1 MTTVS
6 AIEVWSVD
14 KIDAAIDNPRSD
26 LGDLESLAASI
37 REVGIMQPLQATP
50 LDGGDRLLLIA
61 GHRRLAS
68 ARLAGLTEV
77 EVIVEEGTSTKDRI
91 RKMLIENLHREDLS
105 PLDKA
110 RGFRDLTVE
119 GLTQRQIADQV
130 GVSQGMVSKHLSLLK
145 LPEKVQGWVGD
156 GELSQEH
163 AVQIAGLSPD
173 AQARLT
179 KDGPPADWEI
189 NTEVR
194 KAEGVK
200 RHAAVLKQL
209 RADGVM
215 ILDDRG
221 RPYRDKDDPGPIGL
235 AEYGQLSHVD
245 GKQHTGLDCHAVWLA
260 PDGTVYPACTSPA
273 NHPEP
278 EQNEEDVEADEAVSG
293 AREIES
299 SAAKEKRQA
308 LEQLRAE
315 LADATAR
322 RRTWLTGLGDAFPR
336 LGVATVRMMT
346 RFAVAG
352 LDYELVLELLGL
364 PAIEGV
370 AHDER
375 IEALITAANS
385 DAHAKRV
392 LFLSFAAMGEQAFE
406 IPKWL
411 TTFEAAE
418 YEAEAG
424 RFYLEVL
431 RGLGYEPSWI
441 ESKYLGLPYEEP
453 QVPGTSSPAAEEGA
467 SGASPTITVEAKR
480 GKFFIGCS
488 ECGQVGF
495 NTKEDTARERGRIH
509 LREEHAVAA

>member
-1 MTTVS
+1 
-6 AIEVWSVD
+6 
-14 KIDAAIDNPRSD
+14 
-26 LGDLESLAASI
+26 
-37 REVGIMQPLQATP
+37 
-50 LDGGDRLLLIA
+50 
-61 GHRRLAS
+61 
-68 ARLAGLTEV
+68 
-77 EVIVEEGTSTKDRI
+77 
-91 RKMLIENLHREDLS
+91 
-105 PLDKA
+105 
-110 RGFRDLTVE
+110 
-119 GLTQRQIADQV
+119 
-130 GVSQGMVSKHLSLLK
+130 
-145 LPEKVQGWVGD
+145 
-156 GELSQEH
+156 
-163 AVQIAGLSPD
+163 
-173 AQARLT
+173 
-179 KDGPPADWEI
+179 
-189 NTEVR
+189 
-194 KAEGVK
+194 
-200 RHAAVLKQL
+200 
-209 RADGVM
+209 
-215 ILDDRG
+215 
-221 RPYRDKDDPGPIGL
+221 
-235 AEYGQLSHVD
+235 
-245 GKQHTGLDCHAVWLA
+245 
-260 PDGTVYPACTSPA
+260 
-273 NHPEP
+273 
-278 EQNEEDVEADEAVSG
+278 
-293 AREIES
+293 
-299 SAAKEKRQA
+299 
-308 LEQLRAE
+308 
-315 LADATAR
+315 
-322 RRTWLTGLGDAFPR
+322 
-336 LGVATVRMMT
+336 
-346 RFAVAG
+346 VAG